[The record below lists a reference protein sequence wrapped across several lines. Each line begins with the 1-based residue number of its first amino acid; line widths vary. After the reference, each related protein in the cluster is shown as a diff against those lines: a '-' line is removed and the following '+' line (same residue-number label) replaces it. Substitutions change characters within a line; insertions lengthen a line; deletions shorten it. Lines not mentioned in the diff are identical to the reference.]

1 MNSMNYTPEQQR
13 DIARLQELGALVTD
27 ADTVKYD
34 KEVAPKK
41 GIWKYLAQGLDRISE
56 LLTFAEGVTVCIA
69 LANTLAIVSH
79 HRLAIE
85 FKDFYWG
92 ALILCFVSSF
102 LRLLSKLPAVHIK
115 KTAAYYYIY
124 TCIIT
129 AEQMLA
135 IKKEFDA
142 RGLTNNLNTQTFSAK
157 NAFREETL
165 AEDRDTTGAFFALAI
180 ASIAYLSHV
189 FDFTSAAIVMMAL
202 IALDI
207 LLCHMNKKA
216 GNA

>member
-1 MNSMNYTPEQQR
+1 MNYTPEQER
-13 DIARLQELGALVTD
+13 DIARLQELGALVT
-27 ADTVKYD
+27 
-34 KEVAPKK
+34 
-41 GIWKYLAQGLDRISE
+41 
-56 LLTFAEGVTVCIA
+56 
-69 LANTLAIVSH
+69 
-79 HRLAIE
+79 
-85 FKDFYWG
+85 
-92 ALILCFVSSF
+92 
-102 LRLLSKLPAVHIK
+102 
-115 KTAAYYYIY
+115 
-124 TCIIT
+124 
-129 AEQMLA
+129 
-135 IKKEFDA
+135 DA

>member
-1 MNSMNYTPEQQR
+1 MNYTPEQER
-13 DIARLQELGALVTD
+13 DIARLQEMGALVTD
-27 ADTVKYD
+27 ADTLKYD
-34 KEVAPKK
+34 KEIAPEK
-41 GIWKYLAQGLDRISE
+41 GIWKYLAQGLDFILE
-56 LLTFAEGVTVCIA
+56 LLTFAEVVAVLIA
-69 LANTLAIVSH
+69 LASFLAIVSY

-85 FKDFYWG
+85 FKDFYQG
-92 ALILCFVSSF
+92 ALILCFATSF
-102 LRLLSKLPAVHIK
+102 LRLLSQLPAVHIK
-115 KTAAYYYIY
+115 KTAAYYYTY

-142 RGLTNNLNTQTFSAK
+142 RGLTKHLNTQTFSAK
-157 NAFREETL
+157 NAFREEDL
-165 AEDRDTTGAFFALAI
+165 IKDRDFIGTLSSLAI
-180 ASIAYLSHV
+180 AGLSYLSHV